1 MNILAAIDIQNL
13 YYKFSMKSSKIDI
26 GKLKQRIIDDVVTK
40 ENDNLELLAF
50 FSIHHKGV
58 GQDFKIMLE
67 KYGYITHEKET
78 FDKNKNIDVVIVNE
92 IFKRLI
98 CDESSFEVFVLV
110 AGDKDYQTLLDM
122 VKFKGRYNIKI
133 LRKGEREIMDI
144 KKQFCIRCGKEL
156 SSHISLLNISFTIT
170 TSIFLF

>member
-78 FDKNKNIDVVIVNE
+78 FDKNKNMDVVIVNE

-98 CDESSFEVFVLV
+98 CDESSFPHLMQNCFL
-110 AGDKDYQTLLDM
+110 
-122 VKFKGRYNIKI
+122 ISI
-133 LRKGEREIMDI
+133 
-144 KKQFCIRCGKEL
+144 
-156 SSHISLLNISFTIT
+156 ISLSPFLNILILYLPLNFTI
-170 TSIFLF
+170 SNSV

>member
-13 YYKFSMKSSKIDI
+13 YYKFSMKSSKIDF

-78 FDKNKNIDVVIVNE
+78 FDKNKNMDVVIVNE

-122 VKFKGRYNIKI
+122 VKFKGKYTIVYS
-133 LRKGEREIMDI
+133 LRDVFSRK
-144 KKQFCIRCGKEL
+144 
-156 SSHISLLNISFTIT
+156 LLIADK
-170 TSIFLF
+170 IFLLEEEDIILKY